1 MDGSSLLFVIRS
13 SLLNRGE
20 GEVPTSFTSPK
31 SVVNS
36 EADDGRKER
45 VSGRLRGA
53 SIMMGTKER
62 SFAPLITMSLEELV
76 PQDHFYRHLERTL
89 DLSFVREFVQ
99 EKYAGAG
106 RPSIDP
112 VVFFKLQLVM
122 FFEGIR
128 SERLLMRHAAQQ
140 NAERHDWIEEL
151 GAQDRRVT
159 SGNYQP
165 GADLRV
171 STTDPD
177 ATIMLHK
184 DGSHL
189 GYQTRLSRRWGQKSH
204 HSDGPGDP
212 SRSDGK
218 SADVGSGLP

>member
-1 MDGSSLLFVIRS
+1 VRCYIGYDLAEPLPDHSSLTRIRTRYGIEVFRRFFERIVEQCQAAGLVWGKELYVDATKVQANAALDSLKPRFAVEAHLANLFA
-13 SLLNRGE
+13 E
-20 GEVPTSFTSPK
+20 GAEQPAERAEQTVNQEDAAEVEPVEQEETNVPVELPTSLSRQ
-31 SVVNS
+31 
-36 EADDGRKER
+36 EY
-45 VSGRLRGA
+45 
-53 SIMMGTKER
+53 
-62 SFAPLITMSLEELV
+62 EEL
-76 PQDHFYRHLERTL
+76 
-89 DLSFVREFVQ
+89 S
-99 EKYAGAG
+99 
-106 RPSIDP
+106 
-112 VVFFKLQLVM
+112 
-122 FFEGIR
+122 
-128 SERLLMRHAAQQ
+128 QQ